1 MIKKAKILNVCTPIM
16 ALMILMSSS
25 TFIVDFHYCQGHL
38 KSFSLFGK
46 AKNCHELA
54 GQMASCKHHQK
65 LELDDISCSE
75 EDKNCCS
82 NNTLLFESEND
93 YQYLTSDFVLIDSYV
108 FEVSN
113 VISSFEIFNRS
124 VNVLND
130 FLLYKAPLIQK
141 DISVLYE
148 TFRL

>member
-130 FLLYKAPLIQK
+130 FLLYKPPLIQK